1 MKSSVLLVA
10 LAAAAALPAQTPS
23 PPAVRPLTLPEAIAI
38 AQRQGNQ
45 AQAARSAREA
55 ARYRDRAFGA
65 RLALPQFSLEGD
77 AVNYS
82 SSIDPIDQP
91 EGGTLFYRRKQNRSA
106 IGVRASQELPM
117 TGSRL
122 VFSSGVSRIDQFN
135 ANQTTQYWQTTP
147 FEVGIEQDLFK
158 PRSRLWASREQD
170 FAISIAERQ
179 YLESR
184 EELATTTTTAFFDL
198 YVAEVALANGT
209 ANAAVNDTLYTLNKG
224 RYEVG
229 KIGENDLLQSELA
242 LLRARTALDG
252 ARLERDR
259 AEAALRRLL
268 SLRPDQ
274 PLAVLPPAEAPVIE
288 VNPDVAVAAAQR
300 NASDLTQLD
309 LQATQAR
316 RRVSEA
322 RFANGFSATVGAGY
336 GYNQTASVF
345 GDAYSSPLARQRF
358 SMSVSMP
365 FYQWGAGRADVQ
377 AARADE
383 ARIESL
389 SRARRDAIQEEAR
402 FAALQLTQSQRMLAI
417 SAKADTVA
425 TKRFEV
431 AKNRYVIGKI
441 GMSDLYIAQNE
452 KDQALQAYVQALRGY
467 WTAYYRLRRLT
478 LYDFEG
484 RKEIRE

>member
-1 MKSSVLLVA
+1 
-10 LAAAAALPAQTPS
+10 
-23 PPAVRPLTLPEAIAI
+23 VR
-38 AQRQGNQ
+38 
-45 AQAARSAREA
+45 
-55 ARYRDRAFGA
+55 
-65 RLALPQFSLEGD
+65 SLM
-77 AVNYS
+77 
-82 SSIDPIDQP
+82 
-91 EGGTLFYRRKQNRSA
+91 F
-106 IGVRASQELPM
+106 
-117 TGSRL
+117 
-122 VFSSGVSRIDQFN
+122 
-135 ANQTTQYWQTTP
+135 
-147 FEVGIEQDLFK
+147 GIEQGLFR
-158 PRSRLWASREQD
+158 PREMMWASRVQELS
-170 FAISIAERQ
+170 ASIAERQ

-184 EELATTTTTAFFDL
+184 EDLATTTTTAFFDL
-198 YVAEVALANGT
+198 YVAEVALANAA
-209 ANAAVNDTLYTLNKG
+209 ANAAVNDTLYTLSQG
-224 RYEVG
+224 RFEVG

-242 LLRARTALDG
+242 LLRARTAVDG

-268 SLRPDQ
+268 VLRSDA
-274 PLAVLPPAEAPVIE
+274 PLTVQPPAEAPVIE
-288 VNPDVAVAAAQR
+288 VNPDVAVAQALN
-300 NASDLTQLD
+300 NASELTQID

-316 RRVSEA
+316 RQVSLA
-322 RFANGFSATVGAGY
+322 RFNNGFNANIRAGY
-336 GYNQTASVF
+336 GYNQTATVF
-345 GDAYSSPLARQRF
+345 GDAYSSPLSSQRF

-383 ARIESL
+383 ARIEATA
-389 SRARRDAIQEEAR
+389 RARRDAIQEEAR

-478 LYDFEG
+478 LYDFAEK
-484 RKEIRE
+484 REIRE